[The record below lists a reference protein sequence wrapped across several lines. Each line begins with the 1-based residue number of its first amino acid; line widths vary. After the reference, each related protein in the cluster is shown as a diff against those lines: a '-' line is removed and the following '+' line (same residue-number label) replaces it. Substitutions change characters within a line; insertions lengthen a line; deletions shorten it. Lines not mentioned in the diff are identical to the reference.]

1 MLPTF
6 QILNLHFT
14 GYTIMAIVGIF
25 VSGIYCMKRAKKN
38 NLDENDIIITLLIA
52 ALGVTIGGHLL
63 YAITNIESI
72 GILLSNLNKVD
83 SIKKLLDCL
92 GFIFGGSV
100 FYGGLIGG
108 LIATHIYIKHKKYD
122 ERKFLQLFTPAIP
135 LFHFFGRIG
144 CFLGG
149 CCFGIESKFGFV
161 MHHSLIEQANE
172 VRRFPVQLVEAACN
186 LIIFIILHK
195 LSKNKKYQDYLLP
208 IYLIVY
214 PIVRF
219 SLEFL
224 RGDSYRGFLFGLSTS
239 QIVSIILFTISIIY
253 LIINKKKKATSK

>member
-1 MLPTF
+1 MMPTIKLF
-6 QILNLHFT
+6 NSEIT
-14 GYTIMAIVGIF
+14 GYTIMATIGIF
-25 VSGIYCMKRAKKN
+25 VTSLYCIKRGKKN
-38 NLDENDIIITLLIA
+38 NIDDNDIIILLLIA
-52 ALGVTIGGHLL
+52 AIGVTIGGHLL

-72 GILLSNLNKVD
+72 KILLTNLDKIN
-83 SIKKLLDCL
+83 SFRKLWECL
-92 GFIFGGSV
+92 AYIFGGSV

-108 LIATHIYIKHKKYD
+108 LTAVFIFTKNKKK
-122 ERKFLQLFTPAIP
+122 ERKQYLQLFTPAIP

-149 CCFGIESKFGFV
+149 CCFGIESKFGFT
-161 MHHSLIEQANE
+161 MHHSIVEQANG
-172 VRRFPVQLVEAACN
+172 VRRFPVQLVEATCN

-195 LSKNKKYQDYLLP
+195 LSKNKKYQEYLLP

-219 SLEFL
+219 TLEFF

-239 QIVSIILFTISIIY
+239 QIVSIILFTSSVIY
-253 LIINKKKKATSK
+253 LIITKKKAISK